1 MKRKVDSYLLEWK
14 QQKNH
19 KPLVIGGA
27 RQVGKTY
34 SVRNLGKSYSS
45 YVEINFVTNPEYKSI
60 FQEGYGVENVIK
72 NISFRSPDKRF
83 IAGDTLIFFDEMQ
96 EHPDCATSLKF
107 FKEDDRFDVICSGSL
122 MGLNYRDISSNSVG
136 YKTDFKMYAFDFEEF
151 LWAKGYSDEQ
161 VELLLQHLVTLTPFN
176 DLEMSVM
183 TNLFLE
189 YSVVGG
195 MPEIVG
201 NYIQNNHFHGILP
214 LQRQLL
220 SDYEEDIV
228 KYATGMDKAKIKNV
242 YRHIPVFLAK
252 ENKKFQISK
261 ISSNARNR
269 SYAGCVD
276 WLEDSGMVNIC
287 HNLQFPELPL
297 KGNYIPNQ
305 YKIYYHDNSLLL
317 AAMDDEAGEDLRKNQ
332 HLGVYK
338 GAVYEN
344 LVSEALVKMGYNLY
358 YYKKEN
364 AQLEMDFF
372 IRDAETL
379 IPVEVKAKKGA
390 TKSLNSLI
398 ESDHYPDIHY
408 GIKLCAQNV
417 GFNGR
422 FYTFPYF
429 CTFLLKRW
437 IAERE
442 NISLP
447 STQ

>member
-1 MKRKVDSYLLEWK
+1 M
-14 QQKNH
+14 
-19 KPLVIGGA
+19 
-27 RQVGKTY
+27 
-34 SVRNLGKSYSS
+34 
-45 YVEINFVTNPEYKSI
+45 
-60 FQEGYGVENVIK
+60 
-72 NISFRSPDKRF
+72 
-83 IAGDTLIFFDEMQ
+83 
-96 EHPDCATSLKF
+96 C
-107 FKEDDRFDVICSGSL
+107 
-122 MGLNYRDISSNSVG
+122 NS
-136 YKTDFKMYAFDFEEF
+136 AE
-151 LWAKGYSDEQ
+151 
-161 VELLLQHLVTLTPFN
+161 
-176 DLEMSVM
+176 
-183 TNLFLE
+183 
-189 YSVVGG
+189 
-195 MPEIVG
+195 
-201 NYIQNNHFHGILP
+201 NYI
-214 LQRQLL
+214 
-220 SDYEEDIV
+220 
-228 KYATGMDKAKIKNV
+228 
-242 YRHIPVFLAK
+242 
-252 ENKKFQISK
+252 KKMCNF
-261 ISSNARNR
+261 A
-269 SYAGCVD
+269 
-276 WLEDSGMVNIC
+276 E
-287 HNLQFPELPL
+287 
-297 KGNYIPNQ
+297 NYIKKMCN
-305 YKIYYHDNSLLL
+305 YHDNSLLL

-332 HLGVYK
+332 HLGVCK

-390 TKSLNSLI
+390 TKSLNNLI

>member
-72 NISFRSPDKRF
+72 NISFRSPDTRF

-136 YKTDFKMYAFDFEEF
+136 YKTDLKMYAFDFEEF

-161 VELLLQHLVTLTPFN
+161 VALLLQHLVTLTPFN

-201 NYIQNNHFHGILP
+201 NYIQNNHFHDILP

-332 HLGVYK
+332 HL
-338 GAVYEN
+338 
-344 LVSEALVKMGYNLY
+344 
-358 YYKKEN
+358 
-364 AQLEMDFF
+364 F
-372 IRDAETL
+372 R
-379 IPVEVKAKKGA
+379 
-390 TKSLNSLI
+390 
-398 ESDHYPDIHY
+398 
-408 GIKLCAQNV
+408 
-417 GFNGR
+417 
-422 FYTFPYF
+422 
-429 CTFLLKRW
+429 
-437 IAERE
+437 
-442 NISLP
+442 
-447 STQ
+447 